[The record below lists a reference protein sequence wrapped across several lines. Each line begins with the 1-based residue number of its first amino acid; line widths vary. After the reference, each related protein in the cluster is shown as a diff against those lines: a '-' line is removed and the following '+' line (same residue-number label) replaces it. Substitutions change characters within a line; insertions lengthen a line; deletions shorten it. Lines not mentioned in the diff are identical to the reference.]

1 MEMPRAQWYDKAVRP
16 MCNLKEGTRM
26 SLQDL
31 FENPPPEFRQAPFWF
46 WNHRLDKEL
55 LSWQIQQMHEKG
67 LGGFVMHAR
76 HGLITPYLSDEWM
89 DCIRHG
95 CTEAKRHGMIAWAYD
110 ERDWPS
116 GPAGGTVIQ
125 DPANRMSYLRLEEE
139 LVEGPQEVEF
149 GIKIIAAYRLSDA
162 GKMARVREKRVRF
175 GKGRHR
181 LLKAVRSECPA
192 ILWFDSYLDTLNPE
206 ACGAFIRST
215 YDFHEQ
221 KLGDLRTLGLAGF
234 FTDEPALSTYPD
246 DLRRIPWTPELPG
259 AFKKTK
265 GYDLL
270 DHLPDL
276 FSPGEAGA
284 QVRYDYWDVVTDL
297 FEQAF
302 FVQISGWCEKRGLKL
317 IGHPLGEEPLFYQ
330 FRCLGTIFKHL
341 KHLHMPGMDHLTITI
356 GKHHPMSMTPKLVAS
371 AALLAGRER
380 TMTETFGESG
390 WGLTLREMKWMCDW
404 QMVNGINY
412 FIPHAFYYSV
422 AGRRKKDS
430 PPSEF
435 YQTPHWEHYRLLA
448 EYTARITAMM
458 TGGEHVAKV
467 AVLYPMSSVWAD
479 FVPGDAVPD
488 SVLHMEAA
496 FAPLGETLLSLHR
509 DFVIVDEAS
518 LAHAELGE
526 GFFTVKN
533 LRFEALVLPAMT
545 SIRYDVFAV
554 MKRIAEHAT
563 VVSVGTDRL
572 RLLTSTVSAT
582 VDLREVH
589 GVTVLETLDPD
600 ALADS
605 LSGVTPDVAM
615 AHAPEV
621 YYLHRRH
628 HGQDFF
634 FFANTGREAV
644 DTEVSFECVGAVTV
658 WDPETGISGPAP
670 DNMVE
675 EGRLVMSLRL
685 APLGSMLLSIDPS
698 RPPIDFHVVPF
709 HPEQRIEVCKD
720 LWHFT
725 PFNGNF
731 LALKNWRMN
740 LEMRHKVTEL
750 RYTTEFILSE
760 RIANLRLIL
769 DGVPEHPY
777 GVPEAAR
784 PLVAPEVCSEVM
796 LDGEALSVELP
807 WEIDPH
813 FRVLGLGDR
822 VEPGLHR
829 LEIILRNQGW
839 FPQPGLEEYAWLA
852 GDFMLELD
860 GAAPR
865 LSPCRGVRAG
875 AWEKQ
880 GFPFF
885 SGTAAYAADV
895 LLPNDLVGK
904 RVFLDAG
911 HVGHLLEVEI
921 NGKTAAVRAWPP
933 YRAEI
938 THCVWPGLSNLI
950 ILKVTNSA
958 RNFFE
963 GPDKEHPSG
972 LLDPVWLEI
981 G

>member
-1 MEMPRAQWYDKAVRP
+1 
-16 MCNLKEGTRM
+16 
-26 SLQDL
+26 
-31 FENPPPEFRQAPFWF
+31 
-46 WNHRLDKEL
+46 
-55 LSWQIQQMHEKG
+55 
-67 LGGFVMHAR
+67 
-76 HGLITPYLSDEWM
+76 
-89 DCIRHG
+89 
-95 CTEAKRHGMIAWAYD
+95 
-110 ERDWPS
+110 
-116 GPAGGTVIQ
+116 
-125 DPANRMSYLRLEEE
+125 
-139 LVEGPQEVEF
+139 
-149 GIKIIAAYRLSDA
+149 
-162 GKMARVREKRVRF
+162 
-175 GKGRHR
+175 
-181 LLKAVRSECPA
+181 
-192 ILWFDSYLDTLNPE
+192 
-206 ACGAFIRST
+206 
-215 YDFHEQ
+215 
-221 KLGDLRTLGLAGF
+221 
-234 FTDEPALSTYPD
+234 
-246 DLRRIPWTPELPG
+246 
-259 AFKKTK
+259 
-265 GYDLL
+265 
-270 DHLPDL
+270 
-276 FSPGEAGA
+276 
-284 QVRYDYWDVVTDL
+284 
-297 FEQAF
+297 
-302 FVQISGWCEKRGLKL
+302 
-317 IGHPLGEEPLFYQ
+317 
-330 FRCLGTIFKHL
+330 
-341 KHLHMPGMDHLTITI
+341 
-356 GKHHPMSMTPKLVAS
+356 
-371 AALLAGRER
+371 
-380 TMTETFGESG
+380 
-390 WGLTLREMKWMCDW
+390 
-404 QMVNGINY
+404 
-412 FIPHAFYYSV
+412 
-422 AGRRKKDS
+422 
-430 PPSEF
+430 
-435 YQTPHWEHYRLLA
+435 
-448 EYTARITAMM
+448 
-458 TGGEHVAKV
+458 
-467 AVLYPMSSVWAD
+467 
-479 FVPGDAVPD
+479 
-488 SVLHMEAA
+488 
-496 FAPLGETLLSLHR
+496 
-509 DFVIVDEAS
+509 VDEAS